1 MQRST
6 QETSPVAYFSIILAL
21 LLTAFEVYFFWFSAR
36 GALGP
41 LDGMVGIFTPDRVG
55 VNIAWLATLYISMQL
70 LSIPFGQRH
79 SGIRFVGVLDGM
91 VSLLPLSVVLIAL
104 IKNQELLM
112 AHHHFEVA
120 LILAFV
126 NIIDLFGGYVFTIAL
141 SQRTFDVGN

>member
-1 MQRST
+1 
-6 QETSPVAYFSIILAL
+6 
-21 LLTAFEVYFFWFSAR
+21 
-36 GALGP
+36 
-41 LDGMVGIFTPDRVG
+41 
-55 VNIAWLATLYISMQL
+55 
-70 LSIPFGQRH
+70 
-79 SGIRFVGVLDGM
+79 M